1 MPEGQILE
9 FSGLTKR
16 FGAVTAVE
24 NFTARVEPG
33 VVTGFLGPNGAG
45 KTTTLRMLLG
55 LVRATEGKAT
65 IGGVPYAELRDPLRS
80 VGAALEASSFHPG
93 RTAYNHLK
101 VYARAANLPLSR
113 VDESLATVGL
123 TEVAGRKVGGF
134 SLGMRQRLGLAYAL
148 LGDPGVLVLDE
159 PSNGLD
165 PEGIK
170 WMRGLLRTLAS
181 QGRTVLVSSHLLTE
195 VQQTVDNLVII
206 SQGRLVYQGSLAE
219 LAFADDALVVV
230 DSPERAALADA
241 FTAANLDFDVLR
253 SGLNVRG
260 HEPVELGRI
269 ALAAGIPLSGLQRK
283 GGGLEEIFLELVSG
297 VRTHASA
304 DGIIAPADDTAAET
318 DLDAAALGAESE
330 VDDADAAT
338 VVDEIVIVE
347 AGAGGVVAG
356 AVVAEV
362 VDTEDLEPLAEGSLG
377 VDDDEDEVEA
387 EIETQ
392 AEAAALDDDD
402 ADEAAAHLDAEAAV
416 AASLAAEF
424 ATESGV
430 TPGAAA
436 SAGAADEASAMAWA
450 VRSDGETEAIETGS
464 ISIISEVP
472 GAGDEPGDEDE
483 GETAWA
489 VHADGETE
497 SVRTASIPI
506 VVAAPVEDEPG
517 SEPESKPE
525 SEPAS
530 EPADEPELVAETE
543 IEPEVEPNV
552 EPAPEQPA
560 AASFDDLLFGRNAA
574 DAEPSNQA
582 PAHAH
587 LGDEVADDMHD
598 TDTVT
603 ATETSTDDAADEP
616 EAPDDV
622 AADVEPEQQDVEDF
636 EDEHVVERDHPHA
649 PTQKTESD
657 LDADRFFAAFSDD
670 EAVDDES
677 SEESSDNEPEA
688 DDSSSSTAS
697 DTDTDTDTDQHPRT
711 HEEGGESR

>member
-318 DLDAAALGAESE
+318 ELDAAALGAESE

-338 VVDEIVIVE
+338 VVDEIAIVE

-436 SAGAADEASAMAWA
+436 SAGAADEASTMAWA

-506 VVAAPVEDEPG
+506 VVAASVEEEPG
-517 SEPESKPE
+517 SEPES
-525 SEPAS
+525 
-530 EPADEPELVAETE
+530 
-543 IEPEVEPNV
+543 
-552 EPAPEQPA
+552 EQPA
-560 AASFDDLLFGRNAA
+560 ATSFDDLLFGRNAA

-670 EAVDDES
+670 EAVDGES
-677 SEESSDNEPEA
+677 SEESSDDESEA
-688 DDSSSSTAS
+688 DDSSTAS
-697 DTDTDTDTDQHPRT
+697 DTDTDEHPRI

>member
-318 DLDAAALGAESE
+318 ELDAAALGAESE

-338 VVDEIVIVE
+338 VVDEIAIVE

-436 SAGAADEASAMAWA
+436 SAGAADEASTMAWA

-506 VVAAPVEDEPG
+506 VVAASVEEEPG
-517 SEPESKPE
+517 SEPES
-525 SEPAS
+525 
-530 EPADEPELVAETE
+530 
-543 IEPEVEPNV
+543 
-552 EPAPEQPA
+552 EQPA
-560 AASFDDLLFGRNAA
+560 ATSFDDLLFGRNAA

-670 EAVDDES
+670 EAVDGES
-677 SEESSDNEPEA
+677 SEESSDDESEA
-688 DDSSSSTAS
+688 DDSSTAS
-697 DTDTDTDTDQHPRT
+697 DTDTDEHPRT

>member
-304 DGIIAPADDTAAET
+304 DGIIAPADDTSEEAE
-318 DLDAAALGAESE
+318 LDAAALGAESE

-338 VVDEIVIVE
+338 VVDEIAIVE

-356 AVVAEV
+356 AVVTEVVVAEV
-362 VDTEDLEPLAEGSLG
+362 IDTDDLEPLAEGSLG

-450 VRSDGETEAIETGS
+450 VRRDGETEAIETGS

-574 DAEPSNQA
+574 DAEPSTQA

-670 EAVDDES
+670 EAVDGES
-677 SEESSDNEPEA
+677 SEESSDDESEA
-688 DDSSSSTAS
+688 DDSSTAS
-697 DTDTDTDTDQHPRT
+697 DTDTDEHPRI

>member
-55 LVRATEGKAT
+55 LVRATEGQAT
-65 IGGVPYAELRDPLRS
+65 IGGVPYAKLRDPLRT

-101 VYARAANLPLSR
+101 VYAHAARLPLSR

-123 TEVAGRKVGGF
+123 SEVAGRKVGGF

-159 PSNGLD
+159 PVNGLD

-219 LAFADDALVVV
+219 LAYADDALVVV

-241 FTAANLDFDVLR
+241 FTAAQLDFDVLR

-260 HEPVELGRI
+260 HEPAELGRI

-297 VRTHASA
+297 VRTHPSA
-304 DGIIAPADDTAAET
+304 DGVVAAVVGAAVVGEGVVGEADVDVDEPVAGEATVGEAAVGEAAIAAVVVEAAVGDAVAEEALGEEAPA
-318 DLDAAALGAESE
+318 G
-330 VDDADAAT
+330 
-338 VVDEIVIVE
+338 
-347 AGAGGVVAG
+347 
-356 AVVAEV
+356 
-362 VDTEDLEPLAEGSLG
+362 GSLG
-377 VDDDEDEVEA
+377 FDDDEDEAEA
-387 EIETQ
+387 EIEAQ
-392 AEAAALDDDD
+392 AEAEALDDDTD
-402 ADEAAAHLDAEAAV
+402 AVAPSEVDAAADDSVEQDAADAETAHEAAEAAV

-424 ATESGV
+424 AAESGV

-436 SAGAADEASAMAWA
+436 SAGAATEPGTMAWA
-450 VRSDGETEAIETGS
+450 VHSDGATEAIETGS
-464 ISIISEVP
+464 ISIISAVP
-472 GAGDEPGDEDE
+472 GADGEPDGDEEE

-497 SVRTASIPI
+497 SIRTASIPVI
-506 VVAAPVEDEPG
+506 IA
-517 SEPESKPE
+517 EPEPE
-525 SEPAS
+525 PEPEREPEAAASGDAPAS
-530 EPADEPELVAETE
+530 T
-543 IEPEVEPNV
+543 
-552 EPAPEQPA
+552 
-560 AASFDDLLFGRNAA
+560 SFDDLLFGRHTAEE
-574 DAEPSNQA
+574 EPSDQA
-582 PAHAH
+582 PAHANPGDDIVDEIA
-587 LGDEVADDMHD
+587 GDEA
-598 TDTVT
+598 
-603 ATETSTDDAADEP
+603 SDEASSSD
-616 EAPDDV
+616 APDEDP
-622 AADVEPEQQDVEDF
+622 DDDPDDEQF
-636 EDEHVVERDHPHA
+636 EDEHLVEREHPHA
-649 PTQKTESD
+649 PTSKTESD
-657 LDADRFFAAFSDD
+657 LDADRFFAAFSDE
-670 EAVDDES
+670 EAAGDES
-677 SEESSDNEPEA
+677 PDGEPATSEPEPNDS
-688 DDSSSSTAS
+688 DDS
-697 DTDTDTDTDQHPRT
+697 DEHPRT

>member
-55 LVRATEGKAT
+55 LVRATEGEAT
-65 IGGVPYAELRDPLRS
+65 IGGVPYAKLRDPLRT

-101 VYARAANLPLSR
+101 VYAHAARLPLTR

-123 TEVAGRKVGGF
+123 SEVAGRKVGGF

-159 PSNGLD
+159 PVNGLD

-206 SQGRLVYQGSLAE
+206 SKGRLVYQGSLTE
-219 LAFADDALVVV
+219 LAYADDALVVV

-241 FTAANLDFDVLR
+241 FTTANLDFDVLR

-297 VRTHASA
+297 VRTHPSA
-304 DGIIAPADDTAAET
+304 DGIVAPVADDVAEATAELDTAAAVAPV
-318 DLDAAALGAESE
+318 AAVLALAPDNAV
-330 VDDADAAT
+330 VDDA
-338 VVDEIVIVE
+338 VFDEAPEEE
-347 AGAGGVVAG
+347 A
-356 AVVAEV
+356 
-362 VDTEDLEPLAEGSLG
+362 LAQGSLG
-377 VDDDEDEVEA
+377 FDDDEDEAEA
-387 EIETQ
+387 EIEAQ
-392 AEAAALDDDD
+392 AEALEEDVDEVPQSESDAELDV
-402 ADEAAAHLDAEAAV
+402 EAATAEAEAAV

-424 ATESGV
+424 AAESGV

-436 SAGAADEASAMAWA
+436 SAGAAAEVGAMAWA
-450 VRSDGETEAIETGS
+450 VHSDGETEAIETGS
-464 ISIISEVP
+464 IPVISAVP
-472 GAGDEPGDEDE
+472 GTDAEPDNVDDNVDAAEDE

-497 SVRTASIPI
+497 SIRTASISVI
-506 VVAAPVEDEPG
+506 VADDVEAEADPHA
-517 SEPESKPE
+517 EPESEGGPQSEPDPEPE
-525 SEPAS
+525 SEAPVDAPA
-530 EPADEPELVAETE
+530 T
-543 IEPEVEPNV
+543 
-552 EPAPEQPA
+552 
-560 AASFDDLLFGRNAA
+560 ASFDDLLFGRSA
-574 DAEPSNQA
+574 DEELSDQA
-582 PAHAH
+582 PAHA
-587 LGDEVADDMHD
+587 DASS
-598 TDTVT
+598 
-603 ATETSTDDAADEP
+603 TETLDDEP
-616 EAPDDV
+616 ED
-622 AADVEPEQQDVEDF
+622 EQF
-636 EDEHVVERDHPHA
+636 EDEHLAAREHPHRPA
-649 PTQKTESD
+649 HKTESD
-657 LDADRFFAAFSDD
+657 LDADRFFAAFSD
-670 EAVDDES
+670 EEGP
-677 SEESSDNEPEA
+677 SEESSDMEPATSEPRA
-688 DDSSSSTAS
+688 TVD
-697 DTDTDTDTDQHPRT
+697 DTDEHPRT
-711 HEEGGESR
+711 DEEGGESR